1 MDKNVRVM
9 PLDDVKKCVI
19 VFWQMSNIVQQ
30 IEKQI
35 YPQAI
40 YGQYLKFL
48 LENYSLLRQVTSLK
62 RLNSYEI
69 FYMTRKRCPF
79 NTGSCLIEVTTC
91 AGLTA

>member
-40 YGQYLKFL
+40 YGQYLNCFIK
-48 LENYSLLRQVTSLK
+48 
-62 RLNSYEI
+62 
-69 FYMTRKRCPF
+69 P
-79 NTGSCLIEVTTC
+79 
-91 AGLTA
+91 